1 MTHKNGQLSPKY
13 NAYLNNNK
21 EHSQLLR
28 TSLSKNFLFL
38 EIETKTFPFIPSIHM
53 QLSSTRKPNPKKNIH
68 LSLFFPKQVHP
79 RNKTVP
85 NHQSGPKRRTCP
97 MKNGVKS
104 PLSRRTP
111 YTKRRSPSRC
121 CHRKS

>member
-53 QLSSTRKPNPKKNIH
+53 QLSSTRKPNPKKTFTSHFFFQNKFIQEIK
-68 LSLFFPKQVHP
+68 LSPIINLVP
-79 RNKTVP
+79 RE
-85 NHQSGPKRRTCP
+85 GP
-97 MKNGVKS
+97 V
-104 PLSRRTP
+104 L
-111 YTKRRSPSRC
+111 
-121 CHRKS
+121 